1 MKVGIVGCGLIG
13 KKRARALQS
22 DDQLLAICDSQV
34 QFAESL
40 NRDCGVAAQVYT
52 EWKDLLAHPG
62 LEAVVIATPHNML
75 PIITAA
81 AIEKGLAVLVEKPA
95 ARNPGEVREVISVA
109 ERKKAIVRVGFNHR
123 YHPAFRKIRELQS
136 VEKFGPLMFIRGRYG
151 HGGRLGMEKEWRG
164 RPEISGGGELI
175 DQGVHM
181 IDLSR
186 LWLGQVSEVNGWS
199 HNYFW
204 QMPVEDNGFLL
215 LKNKNQ
221 QAAFIQVSCTEWKNL
236 FSFEIYFR
244 DVKIDVSGLGGSY
257 GTETLRYFKMLPQMG
272 PPETQVF
279 EFAGPDDSWNFEWA
293 EFKKDVELRR
303 QPDAN
308 LGDAL
313 AALEVVYETYRQSG
327 QEIKC

>member
-13 KKRARALQS
+13 KKRAKALAA
-22 DDQLLAICDSQV
+22 DDQLVAICDSDRAR
-34 QFAESL
+34 AEVL
-40 NRDCGVAAQVYT
+40 NQECGTAARVCSDWNELVAV
-52 EWKDLLAHPG
+52 PG
-62 LEAVVIATPHNML
+62 LDCVVVATPHHML
-75 PIITAA
+75 PVVTAA

-95 ARNPGEVREVISVA
+95 ARNPGEIREVMAVA
-109 ERKKAIVRVGFNHR
+109 EKRGAIVRVGFNHR
-123 YHPAFRKIRELQS
+123 YHPAFRKIRELQAT
-136 VEKFGPLMFIRGRYG
+136 EKFGPLMFLRGRYG
-151 HGGRLGMEKEWRG
+151 HGGRLGMEKEWRA

-186 LWLGQVSEVNGWS
+186 QFLGDITEVQGWS

-204 QMPVEDNGFLL
+204 KMPVEDNGFLL
-215 LKNKNQ
+215 LKNRAQN
-221 QAAFIQVSCTEWKNL
+221 AAFIQVSCTEWKNL

-257 GTETLRYFKMLPQMG
+257 GVETLKYFKMLPQMG

-279 EFAGPDDSWNFEWA
+279 EYPGPDDSWNQEWL
-293 EFKKDVELRR
+293 EFKKDVALKR

-308 LGDAL
+308 LADAL
-313 AALEVVYETYRQSG
+313 AAMEVVYETYRQSG